1 MNDRTPIGHDPIN
14 ATLDRIAARGD
25 DPVPNV
31 TDPMAGALHHLRMDG
46 MFYCLS
52 DLSAPWGLTLP
63 PMPDCLWFHVV
74 TEGECTMI
82 DADGGTHPLAAG
94 DVAVL
99 PHGAGHRAGDTA
111 DTPPRLVFDV
121 PHRYVS
127 RHYAVLTYGGGGAP
141 CKIVCGVVHLGHP
154 AARMLLDA
162 LPELI
167 HVDAAYGRANW
178 GWLPSLLSLMADE
191 ATTMR
196 PGGETVITRLS
207 DILVVQ
213 AIRAWID
220 IDPRAQTGW
229 LQAMRDPIV
238 GRAIGLVHDD
248 PARDWT
254 VASLAQEVGASRSG
268 LSARFTELVGM
279 SPKHYITQWRMQLA
293 EDMLRDRDRSVF
305 EIALAL
311 GYRSE
316 AAFSRAFKRET
327 GVPPSQVRNR
337 SDTPDLL
344 SDAVNTGLGLEPLR
358 G

>member
-1 MNDRTPIGHDPIN
+1 
-14 ATLDRIAARGD
+14 
-25 DPVPNV
+25 
-31 TDPMAGALHHLRMDG
+31 

-52 DLSAPWGLTLP
+52 ELHAPWGLTLP

-74 TEGECTMI
+74 TEGRCVIVDT
-82 DADGGTHPLAAG
+82 AG
-94 DVAVL
+94 EASVLEAGEVAVL
-99 PHGAGHRAGDTA
+99 PHGAGHRVGDSVDTA
-111 DTPPRLVFDV
+111 APLVFDV
-121 PHRYVS
+121 PHHYIS
-127 RHYAVLTYGGGGAP
+127 RHYAVLTHGGGGES
-141 CKIVCGVVHLGHP
+141 CRLVCGVVHLGHP
-154 AARMLLDA
+154 AARMLLDS

-167 HVDAAYGRANW
+167 HIEAGYGRAHW

-220 IDPRAQTGW
+220 TDPRAETGW

-248 PARDWT
+248 PARSWT
-254 VASLAQEVGASRSG
+254 VASLAREVGASRSG
-268 LSARFTELVGM
+268 LSARFTELAGT
-279 SPKHYITQWRMQLA
+279 SPKQYITRWRMQLA
-293 EDMLRDRDRSVF
+293 QDMLRDRDRSVF
-305 EIALAL
+305 DIALAL

-327 GVPPSQVRNR
+327 GVSPSRAR
-337 SDTPDLL
+337 SVAATPDVVQDRADGHLV
-344 SDAVNTGLGLEPLR
+344 SKP
-358 G
+358 